1 MDDER
6 YDEEVRRL
14 AKVLSTVVQVVR
26 RTRQSVEQELGLS
39 SGYLSKILGGTVDLR
54 VRHVLAISE
63 AVGMDPANFFA
74 LVYPPHESRDN
85 ETQRVIADV
94 QAALGQH
101 PTTPLFGSRAEFDEA
116 VRQALARI
124 LGFRL
129 DEPPEPK
136 QP

>member
-14 AKVLSTVVQVVR
+14 AQVLSTVVNVVG

-39 SGYLSKILGGTVDLR
+39 SGYMSKILGGTVDLR
-54 VRHVLAISE
+54 ARHILAISE

-74 LVYPPHESRDN
+74 LAYPRQERQDS
-85 ETQRVIADV
+85 ETRRIIANV
-94 QAALGQH
+94 QAALGQQ
-101 PTTPLFGSRAEFDEA
+101 PAALFASSAEFDEA

-129 DEPPEPK
+129 DESEPK
-136 QP
+136 TP

>member
-1 MDDER
+1 MDDKR
-6 YDEEVRRL
+6 YDEEVHRI
-14 AKVLSTVVQVVR
+14 AQVLSTVLQVVR
-26 RTRQSVEQELGLS
+26 RTRQSVEQKLGLS

-54 VRHVLAISE
+54 VRHILAISE

-74 LVYPPHESRDN
+74 LAYPPHESRDH
-85 ETQRVIADV
+85 EAQRVIADV
-94 QAALGQH
+94 QAALGQR
-101 PTTPLFGSRAEFDEA
+101 PPALFGSRAEFDEA

-129 DEPPEPK
+129 DEPEPK